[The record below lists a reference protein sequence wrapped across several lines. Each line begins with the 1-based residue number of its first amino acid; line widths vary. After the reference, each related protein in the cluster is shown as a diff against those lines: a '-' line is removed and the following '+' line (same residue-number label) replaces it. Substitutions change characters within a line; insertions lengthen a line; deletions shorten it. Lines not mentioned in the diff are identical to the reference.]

1 MFLFKH
7 NIMIDLPKICYD
19 PRMAKHPG
27 CGNANYALFE
37 DLHLRDLLKTENSL
51 RRSQGI
57 HPVPGTQ
64 PSRVFSS
71 PLPPYL
77 TVTSAINFL
86 EVGVHAFVKA
96 YWRDPERNLDRALLI
111 ACESGF
117 NAMQRRFL
125 YSLLLPI
132 VTNMIA

>member
-1 MFLFKH
+1 
-7 NIMIDLPKICYD
+7 MIDLPKICYD
-19 PRMAKHPG
+19 PRMTKHPG

-37 DLHLRDLLKTENSL
+37 DLHLHDLLETENSL

-71 PLPPYL
+71 PLAPYL
-77 TVTSAINFL
+77 TVTSSINFF
-86 EVGVHAFVKA
+86 EAGIRSFIET
-96 YWRDPERNLDRALLI
+96 YRNDPERNLDKALLI

-117 NAMQRRFL
+117 TTMQRRFF
-125 YSLLLPI
+125 YSALLPI
-132 VTNMIA
+132 ITRIIV